1 MPNVVRGAQW
11 SNFRCFGVDPQI
23 IGNVPGKNYFPT
35 LRTGRMGVQSVPF
48 FGVKKEISIKAIPLN
63 VNGQLTRVTVDDP
76 DMPLLYALRDNLGLH
91 GPRFGCG
98 LGQCGACTVHIDG
111 NAVRSCVTPLSAVG
125 KKKIV
130 TLEGL
135 GSPAKLVAIQQ
146 AFVTEQAAQCGFCIN
161 GMIMEAAAFL
171 ARNKNPSEAQIKQ
184 ALANNL
190 CRCGTH
196 LRIVRAVKR
205 ASARA

>member
-1 MPNVVRGAQW
+1 
-11 SNFRCFGVDPQI
+11 
-23 IGNVPGKNYFPT
+23 
-35 LRTGRMGVQSVPF
+35 MGVQSVPF

-63 VNGQLTRVTVDDP
+63 VNGQLTRVTVDDS

-146 AFVTEQAAQCGFCIN
+146 AFITEQAAQCGFCIN